1 MPRSRTSSV
10 YSMLVVMLIALF
22 ECGMQSHY
30 AAAADASPVAPTIP
44 DAHQYFES
52 LVSGNGVT
60 ALYETRSKTGEFLGY
75 ESFPVRGYEGAKCKS
90 GVTLKNNVK
99 VEIDWSLVEKPKS
112 SDGTLTILNGHEV
125 QFRFFHI
132 VTIEGGVVVEP
143 SNPIPMLIFGINDE
157 ISRNRLLKAI
167 ELVSTACRSKSK
179 FD

>member
-1 MPRSRTSSV
+1 MPRMHTSSV
-10 YSMLVVMLIALF
+10 YPMVVVMLLALI
-22 ECGMQSHY
+22 ECGMQSLS

-75 ESFPVRGYEGAKCKS
+75 ESFPVLGYRGAKCS
-90 GVTLKNNVK
+90 SRVTLKNDVK
-99 VEIDWSLVEKPKS
+99 VDIDWSVVEKSKS
-112 SDGTLTILNGHEV
+112 SDGTLNMLNGREV
-125 QFRFFHI
+125 QFRFFYMLS
-132 VTIEGGVVVEP
+132 IEGGVVVEP
-143 SNPIPMLIFGINDE
+143 SNPIPRLIFGITDE
-157 ISRNRLLKAI
+157 LSRNRLLKAI